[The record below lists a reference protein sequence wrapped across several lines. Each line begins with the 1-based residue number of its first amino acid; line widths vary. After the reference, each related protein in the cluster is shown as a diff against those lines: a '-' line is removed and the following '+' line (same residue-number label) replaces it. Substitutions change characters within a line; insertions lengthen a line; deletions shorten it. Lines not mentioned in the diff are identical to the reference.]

1 MSNITKKMAERATE
15 MLDMFERR
23 KRGEKE
29 FVVLKRDAPEWMQD
43 IIYTVQGDLPSDDYT
58 YEFVKD
64 AISLIADNEGE
75 DIDELVSEIEP
86 DSYTSSLT
94 AWLDSSGYKVYYLT
108 EALQVYRNFEDGFQ
122 LLATAQQMERQE
134 VARSVIEDLEKL

>member
-1 MSNITKKMAERATE
+1 MSNITKKMAEKATE

-23 KRGEKE
+23 KRGEEE

-43 IIYTVQGDLPSDDYT
+43 IIYKSQGDLPSDDYT

-94 AWLDSSGYKVYYLT
+94 AWLDSSIYKIYYLT
-108 EALQVYRNFEDGFQ
+108 EALQEYGIFEDGFQ

-134 VARSVIEDLEKL
+134 VARSVIENLEKL